1 VRQARF
7 AALAIAIVAVLHG
20 ALTNRWVGS
29 AITLLA
35 LLVSASLPARATL
48 ETTAQRLITLPVI
61 VAGAAVGWLETAANL
76 PPLSLAR
83 GWSAAAVAA
92 LFAASFRAF
101 VRAPEGGFFPTF
113 LLGLGAVV
121 ACGETRTGPL
131 YTVFVVAYL
140 VAALAALRAHDPGRP
155 RLPSIP
161 VRTWTATALQLT
173 IAAAVTLGLAI
184 VLPPAAGWTRDR
196 LINSLGDAQTGL
208 GERMVL
214 GSLEGMLQSD
224 EIVARV
230 YGPHV
235 DYLRGVVYDHY
246 QAGQWA
252 SSTSDGMRTVNVPL
266 DPAHPAPSRV
276 VFVGAGRNTRYLL
289 PLGASSVTIAES
301 SLIVDRFG
309 SVRPERGVPTQI
321 AFSQAGAPDFPP
333 SEPTQD
339 DRRMPLKLARSIRPL
354 VREWTAGADTA
365 EQKIEAIARHL
376 REEGRYSLTY
386 QRGTGD
392 PLLEFLTE
400 NRVGHCEYFAS
411 GMVMLARASGIP
423 ARVVAGYR
431 VAEHNDLGG
440 YDIVREKNAH
450 AWAEVYF
457 EGKGWQTIDPTPE
470 DLLPQ
475 NRPHASRWLPAAW
488 DLLAT
493 WWSALVE
500 RLAALTLWQIIGA
513 LLVVIVVGLIV
524 RRLRARGRA
533 EVALEQA
540 FFRLAAPPPPLTRLL
555 ASLAET
561 GHSREPSEPL
571 ERFALR
577 LEEGRQPEPAALLA
591 RYAAFQYGGIG
602 DRDTLYSE
610 MDACATRLRRGNG

>member
-1 VRQARF
+1 MRQARF

-20 ALTNRWVGS
+20 ALTHRWIGS

-35 LLVSASLPARATL
+35 LLVSAILPARAAL

-61 VAGAAVGWLETAANL
+61 VVGASLGWLETPESL

-113 LLGLGAVV
+113 LLGLAAVV

-140 VAALAALRAHDPGRP
+140 AASLAALRAHDPGRP

-161 VRTWTATALQLT
+161 VRTWTATALQLAV
-173 IAAAVTLGLAI
+173 AAAVTLGLAI

-196 LINSLGDAQTGL
+196 LILSLGDAQTGL

-252 SSTSDGMRTVNVPL
+252 SSTSDGMRTVNAPL
-266 DPAHPAPSRV
+266 DPARPAPSRV
-276 VFVGAGRNTRYLL
+276 VFVAAGRNTRYVL
-289 PLGASSVTIAES
+289 PLGASSVTASEG

-321 AFSQAGAPDFPP
+321 AFTQAGAPDFPP
-333 SEPTQD
+333 AEPTQD

-354 VREWTAGADTA
+354 VREWTAGADTT
-365 EQKIEAIARHL
+365 EQKIEAIARRL

-392 PLLEFLTE
+392 PLLEFLTD
-400 NRVGHCEYFAS
+400 NRVGHCEYF
-411 GMVMLARASGIP
+411 ASGIP

-450 AWAEVYF
+450 AWAEVYI

-500 RLAALTLWQIIGA
+500 RLAALTLGQIIVA
-513 LLVVIVVGLIV
+513 LLVIIVLGLIV

-533 EVALEQA
+533 DVALEQA
-540 FFRLAAPPPPLTRLL
+540 FFRLEAPPPPLTRLL

-561 GHSREPSEPL
+561 GHTREPSEPL

-577 LEEGRQPEPAALLA
+577 LEEGKQPEPAALLT

-610 MDACATRLRRGNG
+610 MDACATRLRRASG